1 MVKWFLFLLKELKV
15 KSKNYYFLK
24 RIIWLSLTIF
34 LFASCGEK
42 ALNEEKQ
49 ILTAYDIA
57 GTYEFG
63 SDQENESVGL
73 LKVYPLSSNKALF
86 YVRVCI
92 GPPAYNLGDIF
103 GEISS
108 KENNGEFY
116 LDESNTPYD
125 CKFKFNFTNKEV
137 KIITENDCS
146 FGGNGVS
153 VDYTFFKKNN
163 RIPSNFTDYNDIT
176 FLFDEVDVKSYYS
189 RFD

>member
-1 MVKWFLFLLKELKV
+1 MQLLDLTQLNM

-34 LFASCGEK
+34 LFISCGEK

-86 YVRVCI
+86 YVQVCI

-108 KENNGEFY
+108 NENNGEFY

-163 RIPSNFTDYNDIT
+163 RIPSNFTNYAKSNY
-176 FLFDEVDVKSYYS
+176 LFDEVDVKSYYS
-189 RFD
+189 GF